1 MLKAICNWLDELDQ
15 RREFAKRKRLLKR
28 LREAVMHDRTEHIRR
43 QILKLQMRGFSP
55 DFLNYVP

>member
-1 MLKAICNWLDELDQ
+1 MLEKFCEWLDGLEQ
-15 RREFAKRKRLLKR
+15 KREFSRRKRLLKR

-55 DFLNYVP
+55 EFWNYIP

>member
-15 RREFAKRKRLLKR
+15 RRECSRRRRLLKR

-43 QILKLQMRGFSP
+43 QTLTIQMRGFSP
-55 DFLNYVP
+55 DFLNYIP